1 VRAADFAIL
10 AIGIVAI
17 LLTLADVFQSVVVP
31 RAAAPAL
38 RISYVL
44 WRVTWKLWPPVARW
58 IHPNDARKRE
68 EFLGVFAPFA
78 MIAMVATWV
87 IVLVLAFGAVLWAL
101 RDQLRPEPVSYWDAA
116 YFSGSSLLT
125 IGFGDIVPKN
135 GLAKFVALAAG
146 ASGLSVVSI
155 TTAFLFAIF
164 GTFQR
169 REAFIVTLAGRAG
182 SPPSGIGIFE
192 IAAVTNT
199 QRSLG
204 RLMRDAQD
212 WIAALMESHLAYP
225 VLAYFR
231 SSHDDQSWIGTLGA
245 MLDASLVAN
254 TMLDYGEHGEARI
267 CFAIGRHAVHDL
279 CHYFRIGVG
288 ANAKHDPGI
297 ERSDFDR
304 AYARLGEAGY
314 SLREADTAWREFSQM
329 RMQYAGR
336 LNALAEFFHIPP
348 MQWIGERVTLSPL
361 LH

>member
-1 VRAADFAIL
+1 MRVADAAIL

-17 LLTLADVFQSVVVP
+17 LLTLSDVFQSVVVP

-38 RISYVL
+38 RMSYAL
-44 WRVTWKLWPPVARW
+44 WRLSWKLWPPIATR
-58 IHPNDARKRE
+58 IHPNDSRKRE

-87 IVLVLAFGAVLWAL
+87 IVLILGFGAVLWAV
-101 RDQLRPEPVSYWDAA
+101 RDQLRPAPLSYWDAA
-116 YFSGSSLLT
+116 YFAGSSLLT
-125 IGFGDIVPKN
+125 IGFGDIVPKS
-135 GLAKFVALAAG
+135 GVAKLIALGAG

-169 REAFIVTLAGRAG
+169 RESFVVTLAARAG

-192 IAAVTNT
+192 IAAITNT
-199 QRSLG
+199 QRNLG

-212 WIAALMESHLAYP
+212 WIASLMESHLAYP

-231 SSHDDQSWIGTLGA
+231 SSHDDQSWVGTLGA
-245 MLDASLVAN
+245 MLDASLLAN
-254 TMLDYGEHGEARI
+254 TVLAVGEHGEARI

-279 CHYFRIGVG
+279 CHYFQIGIG
-288 ANAKHDPGI
+288 ADASHDPGI
-297 ERSDFDR
+297 SRNDFDR
-304 AYARLGEAGY
+304 AYARLREAGF
-314 SLREADTAWREFSQM
+314 SLRDPDTAWHEFSQL

-336 LNALAEFFHIPP
+336 LNSLAEFFHIPP
-348 MQWIGERVTLSPL
+348 MQWIGERLTLSS
-361 LH
+361 H